1 MKSLHLLTKAAF
13 SGDPAN
19 PSTFFKSQNSEQS
32 LAAYLG
38 FTEAASL
45 RSIAAAWPLLRACI
59 AFDKIGDGMSYYR
72 TYTLTNDSKDE
83 YTGNRRP
90 DCSLAAEDE
99 TAEVKSEDS
108 RGQQVPHHHAYSQQ
122 SAFGKSKTLC
132 IASVS
137 SKSRLHACLEIIS
150 SNPILWT

>member
-1 MKSLHLLTKAAF
+1 MSTP
-13 SGDPAN
+13 GIDDP
-19 PSTFFKSQNSEQS
+19 
-32 LAAYLG
+32 
-38 FTEAASL
+38 
-45 RSIAAAWPLLRACI
+45 IAHWVP
-59 AFDKIGDGMSYYR
+59 
-72 TYTLTNDSKDE
+72 
-83 YTGNRRP
+83 
-90 DCSLAAEDE
+90 AEDE

-132 IASVS
+132 VASVN